1 MIQLRLWQCG
11 SVSQCY
17 SVTDW
22 VLVDGGKTF
31 IISHSEG
38 REGER
43 GGGGRDDFTFKIR
56 KLKVNLLRNAEKII
70 MFVARS
76 LFHQEV

>member
-1 MIQLRLWQCG
+1 MEVKHLSLAIVKEEKERE
-11 SVSQCY
+11 
-17 SVTDW
+17 
-22 VLVDGGKTF
+22 K
-31 IISHSEG
+31 EG
-38 REGER
+38 R
-43 GGGGRDDFTFKIR
+43 GRDDFTFKIR

>member
-1 MIQLRLWQCG
+1 MAVCP
-11 SVSQCY
+11 

-31 IISHSEG
+31 IISNSEG

-43 GGGGRDDFTFKIR
+43 EREGRGRDDFTFKIR